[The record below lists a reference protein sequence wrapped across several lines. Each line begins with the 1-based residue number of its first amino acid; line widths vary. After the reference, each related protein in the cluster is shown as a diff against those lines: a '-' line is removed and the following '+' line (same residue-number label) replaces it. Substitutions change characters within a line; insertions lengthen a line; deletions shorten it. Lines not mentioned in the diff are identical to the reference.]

1 MIKNQTGGY
10 PLIELIK
17 KFAVSSSPN
26 NLENLVTGILVFT
39 ISSIVVFLIKDIF
52 KKPPSLSGVFYL
64 KITTENSAMKT
75 YEGLSSFFVLT
86 LINES
91 ATKAIGKIEKI
102 YDIEKNGHRREYIGK
117 NRNTGDVL
125 LTIERYYL
133 RPNKMNIHISLKGD
147 DNGAQ
152 RPSSLVVSLN
162 RAKLKTMGI
171 FTTTAAD
178 ARGLAEFQSEEF

>member
-1 MIKNQTGGY
+1 MLESLKNFALTSSNLGSLIAGLLVLFIGGF
-10 PLIELIK
+10 I
-17 KFAVSSSPN
+17 
-26 NLENLVTGILVFT
+26 
-39 ISSIVVFLIKDIF
+39 VFLIRDKF

-64 KITTENSAMKT
+64 KMTTINSAMKT
-75 YEGLSSFFVLT
+75 YEGLSSVFILT

-102 YDIEKNGHRREYIGK
+102 YDIEKDGVYRQYTGK

-125 LTIERYYL
+125 LTIERYYIGY
-133 RPNKMNIHISLKGD
+133 NKMNIHISLKGD
-147 DNGAQ
+147 ANGAQ

-162 RAKLKTMGI
+162 RAKLQSNGV

-178 ARGLAEFQSEEF
+178 ARGMAVFQDKEFQDKK